1 MIHVTIIGKLP
12 CGFKVLKLPSLGK
25 TPIAQTVTALYLYCM
40 KTTILLLSLVT
51 LLSCSKSK
59 DDTAPVKETV
69 TFTAGATTYQ
79 STGGEYMWKV
89 ILNTDK
95 PATINGQAT
104 VTWDVYS
111 AGTLMGSESK
121 SFSYH
126 LRPSHSFTVETGIVT
141 RHGYSARNVKITAL
155 TAQGNDYILAY

>member
-1 MIHVTIIGKLP
+1 MGGTAPATGGDVGDV
-12 CGFKVLKLPSLGK
+12 KVFLLSK
-25 TPIAQTVTALYLYCM
+25 TPIAQFRTAIYLYFM

-59 DDTAPVKETV
+59 DDTQPVRQTV

-95 PATINGQAT
+95 PVTINGQAT

-111 AGTLMGSESK
+111 ASTLMGSETK
-121 SFSYH
+121 SFSYQ
-126 LRPSHSFTVETGIVT
+126 LRPSHSFHVETGIVT

>member
-1 MIHVTIIGKLP
+1 MGRTSPATGSDVGP
-12 CGFKVLKLPSLGK
+12 VKVFLLSK
-25 TPIAQTVTALYLYCM
+25 TPIAQTASGIYLYFM

-59 DDTAPVKETV
+59 DNVPVKETV
-69 TFTAGATTYQ
+69 TFSASATTYQ

-95 PATINGQAT
+95 PVTINGQAT

-121 SFSYH
+121 SFSYQ
-126 LRPSHSFTVETGIVT
+126 LRPSHSFTLETGVTT